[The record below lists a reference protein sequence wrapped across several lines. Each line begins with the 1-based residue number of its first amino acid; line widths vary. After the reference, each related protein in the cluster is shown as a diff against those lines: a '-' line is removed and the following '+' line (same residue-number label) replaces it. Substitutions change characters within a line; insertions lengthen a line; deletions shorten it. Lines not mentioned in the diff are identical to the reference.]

1 MILFNKKLHR
11 LQNLPEAGSGRLLIL
26 TFVLLSLLA
35 FGSSATVAANEVKGQ
50 SEFQQFCSA
59 CHEQGSRLAPP
70 VGQVSLH
77 LNSAFDQFE
86 RAQVFIRDYV
96 QSPDQNKALMPGAVQ
111 RFGLMPALPLPDEV
125 LNKVSHYFWNYAERN
140 NWQPR
145 RGQGQDRSIM

>member
-1 MILFNKKLHR
+1 MILFNKEL
-11 LQNLPEAGSGRLLIL
+11 RLLTL
-26 TFVLLSLLA
+26 MLALASLPA
-35 FGSSATVAANEVKGQ
+35 FGSSSATASNEVKGQ
-50 SEFQQFCSA
+50 LEFQQFCSA

-111 RFGLMPALPLPDEV
+111 RFGLMPAMPLPDEV

-145 RGQGQDRSIM
+145 RGQGQNRSTL